1 METAPTSAAWLPGD
15 ARRPRSTLEK
25 VGRREGAGGS
35 GVRSVSRGRLP
46 PEQRHGCYR
55 GGSTL
60 TAPPPRPWAC
70 LHLGLGRDLARRT
83 CLVPVARDARGPG
96 ACGARP
102 AHGVH
107 PIGCY
112 CPVRASGALSRVGSA
127 LALRLHVRP
136 PPPGS
141 ELAHGTSPGRA
152 APWLPQ
158 SRPPPRL
165 APQRLGP
172 PPLVRDCVPAR
183 CALTGPWEHLRGRWR
198 DWTSAILHCSLSDL
212 CWLCRGVAGRE
223 GWWAQREV
231 GGDGG
236 GRCPCPVSRR
246 RCRGPGLEPATL
258 LPACPNLL
266 RGPLLSP
273 GPRHLPQPESVC
285 GESQRSDCRLPVR
298 EWSGAC
304 GGVLSGDPGHGQQG
318 EQGWELEPGPA
329 HQDEAPPTPCRAA
342 PPRPAPPRPARVPWA
357 VLGSFFPCLPLS
369 LCADGVA
376 SPASQAV
383 LCGKIPGSG
392 ELKFGAPLAT

>member
-1 METAPTSAAWLPGD
+1 MHGAPGLVGLGLRTGSTPSAVTVPSERQGLCPVWAQPWRSGFTCGPRPRGRSWRTGPPLAGQHRGSPSPGPHLGW
-15 ARRPRSTLEK
+15 PRST
-25 VGRREGAGGS
+25 
-35 GVRSVSRGRLP
+35 
-46 PEQRHGCYR
+46 
-55 GGSTL
+55 
-60 TAPPPRPWAC
+60 
-70 LHLGLGRDLARRT
+70 
-83 CLVPVARDARGPG
+83 
-96 ACGARP
+96 
-102 AHGVH
+102 
-107 PIGCY
+107 
-112 CPVRASGALSRVGSA
+112 SA
-127 LALRLHVRP
+127 
-136 PPPGS
+136 
-141 ELAHGTSPGRA
+141 
-152 APWLPQ
+152 
-158 SRPPPRL
+158 
-165 APQRLGP
+165 P

-357 VLGSFFPCLPLS
+357 VLGSFFPCLSPLT
-369 LCADGVA
+369 LC
-376 SPASQAV
+376 
-383 LCGKIPGSG
+383 
-392 ELKFGAPLAT
+392 